1 MNSTSTQF
9 VTPGRMGIY
18 DPMHQIGMWGENFKS
33 NGNPNTS
40 TMFIAGNPNASA
52 SMIIAPD
59 TKLDNQVKIVG
70 SSLLVL
76 ISGFTFGFTS

>member
-70 SSLLVL
+70 SSSSVLVF
-76 ISGFTFGFTS
+76 GYAFGFTS